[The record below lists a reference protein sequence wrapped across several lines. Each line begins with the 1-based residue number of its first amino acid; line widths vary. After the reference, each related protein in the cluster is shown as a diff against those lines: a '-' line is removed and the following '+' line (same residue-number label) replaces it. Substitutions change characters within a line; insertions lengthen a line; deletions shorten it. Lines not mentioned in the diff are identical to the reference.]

1 MSEQNYWQ
9 RMRRSRM
16 SRRALLRASSRAGVG
31 AAGLALVGCGDD
43 DDQDAPV
50 AVSRAQQ
57 QQQQQDQPAAAQQAD
72 QQQQQQQAAEQQ
84 AQQADQQQAQA
95 QQQQAE
101 QQQAVQAAPL
111 AREGDTD
118 WERTVTVAVPNAVG
132 GLDLMGPGNLTL
144 KWNGPVH
151 FDRLLQF
158 DLVTR
163 EIVPH
168 VGHFEWI
175 EDFTAVLMHLNPGHA
190 WHDGTPLT
198 AEDIKFSAERAAGIA
213 PYNESGVYET
223 GSGYTVAAINGEV
236 SVIDGVTA
244 RMQVKS
250 EVTAPTSIGSSM
262 PLVPKHLIEEIGDEA
277 YNRVV
282 CPADRSS

>member
-1 MSEQNYWQ
+1 MT
-9 RMRRSRM
+9 
-16 SRRALLRASSRAGVG
+16 
-31 AAGLALVGCGDD
+31 
-43 DDQDAPV
+43 
-50 AVSRAQQ
+50 VSRAQ

-72 QQQQQQQAAEQQ
+72 QQQQQQAAEQQ

-101 QQQAVQAAPL
+101 QQQAVETESL

-132 GLDLMGPGNLTL
+132 GLDVMGPGNLTL

-163 EIVPH
+163 QIVPH
-168 VGHFEWI
+168 VGSYEWI

-213 PYNESGVYET
+213 
-223 GSGYTVAAINGEV
+223 A
-236 SVIDGVTA
+236 
-244 RMQVKS
+244 
-250 EVTAPTSIGSSM
+250 
-262 PLVPKHLIEEIGDEA
+262 
-277 YNRVV
+277 
-282 CPADRSS
+282 